1 MIVEESFPTLNVQI
15 ALNNAPKSVAFIRDP
30 RLPFLLDNIERNLVI
45 WSKDSLKIGEK
56 EYPYSS
62 WHILD
67 EGNQLLYNYIQH
79 VIETCRVQQ
88 FGMF

>member
-1 MIVEESFPTLNVQI
+1 MIVEESFPTLNIQI
-15 ALNNAPKSVAFIRDP
+15 ALNNAPKSVAFIRDA
-30 RLPFLLDNIERNLVI
+30 RLPALIDETEGNTVI
-45 WSKDSLKIGEK
+45 WDKDRVKIGET
-56 EYPYSS
+56 EYMYSQ